1 MTAAG
6 DDDTRRRAP
15 LDRGVETVTEVIR
28 LGTSPFAAPRDQP
41 RVRRATDVV
50 VLVSSLLVLAYL
62 VAVYPPSAL
71 ELALIRAADAFPRWL
86 EPVWVALEHLA
97 TVWAALILVAT
108 LVARRLRIAVQA
120 VLTLAVALVVGI
132 VCTRL
137 AADRWPDVTDTLF
150 SRERSPD
157 FPDVRL
163 AAAVAVI
170 GAVAPHLVRPLRSVG
185 RWLVLLGV
193 AGTAVSTVS
202 TPGGVLAAVAIGL
215 AAAAIVNLAVGTSA
229 GRPGLDDIAKSLA
242 QLGVQARELVEDE
255 RQSAGVVRLRGT
267 SPDGRALLV
276 KLYGRDAAENQRVQR
291 LWRTAWYRGG
301 GPAIGSSRLHAA
313 EREAFVT
320 LLAREG
326 GIPSRDVV
334 TAGEAV
340 NGDAML
346 VLAGDVT
353 PLSALT
359 SEQIDDALLRGTWTA
374 LGRLGELRV
383 AHQQLDPETVVLVDG
398 EVGFVELGGA
408 TVAPDAHQLE
418 VDRAQL
424 LATTA
429 VLAGTERAVTVAV
442 DAIGADAVAALLPY
456 LQEAAFASP
465 LRRAL
470 KEADV
475 EADALREEAATAVEA
490 EPPELVNLRRV
501 SRRAAV
507 QVGLL
512 ALAAYT
518 IASAA
523 SGVDWDEVRTSIA
536 DASWA
541 WIVAGLVVAQTPR
554 VAQAI
559 STLGSVP
566 AQLAFGPVYV
576 LQLATGYMNVALPS
590 NLARLAV
597 NIRFF
602 QRQGLS
608 PTVAVASGAIDSF
621 ASTAIQAVLLVLL
634 LVFSSASVELD
645 LPLPSGDPRLL
656 LWIVAGIVIV
666 AIAVLVTIPRL
677 RAAIRERFSQSWPD
691 VKATLSTL
699 RAGNKLAQLVLG
711 SLAAEIL
718 FAVAL
723 GLFARGFGYD
733 LTLAELLLINISVS
747 LLGSLVP
754 VPGNIGV
761 AEFGLTV
768 GLTGAGMSPE
778 AALGAVFLY
787 RIATFYLPP
796 LWGFVSLRWLQ
807 RNRYL

>member
-1 MTAAG
+1 MSAA
-6 DDDTRRRAP
+6 DDDARRRAT
-15 LDRGVETVTEVIR
+15 LDRGVETVTEVVR

-71 ELALIRAADAFPRWL
+71 ELALIRAVDAFPRWL

-97 TVWAALILVAT
+97 AVWAALILVAT

-137 AADRWPDVTDTLF
+137 ATDRWPDVTDTLF
-150 SRERSPD
+150 SRELGLD

-170 GAVAPHLVRPLRSVG
+170 GAVTPHLVRPLRSVG
-185 RWLVLLGV
+185 HWLVLLSV
-193 AGTAVSTVS
+193 AGTAVSAVS
-202 TPGGVLAAVAIGL
+202 TPGGVVAALAIGL
-215 AAAAIVNLAVGTSA
+215 AAASIVNLALGTSA
-229 GRPGLDDIAKSLA
+229 GRPGLDDVAKSLA
-242 QLGVQARELVEDE
+242 QLGVHARNLVEE
-255 RQSAGVVRLRGT
+255 KRQPAGVVRLRGIG
-267 SPDGRALLV
+267 PDDRPLLV

-334 TAGEAV
+334 TAGEAAT
-340 NGDAML
+340 GDAL
-346 VLAGDVT
+346 LILAGDPT
-353 PLSALT
+353 PLATLAP
-359 SEQIDDALLRGTWTA
+359 EQIDDGLLRDCWKA
-374 LGRLGELRV
+374 LGRLGELRI

-398 EVGFVELGGA
+398 AVGFVELGGA
-408 TVAPDAHQLE
+408 TVAPAAHQLD

-429 VLAGTERAVTVAV
+429 VLARTERALAAAV
-442 DAIGADAVAALLPY
+442 EAIGTDGVASLLPY
-456 LQEAAFASP
+456 LQDAAFASP

-470 KEADV
+470 NEADV
-475 EADALREEAATAVEA
+475 DVDGLRDAAATAVKVDA
-490 EPPELVNLRRV
+490 PELVNLRRV
-501 SRRAAV
+501 SPRAAL

-523 SGVDWDEVRTSIA
+523 SGVDWDEVRTSVA

-541 WIVAGLVVAQTPR
+541 WIVAGFVVAQTPR

-566 AQLAFGPVYV
+566 APLAFGPVYV

-621 ASTAIQAVLLVLL
+621 VSTVIQAVALVLL

-645 LPLPSGDPRLL
+645 VPLPSGDPRLL
-656 LWIVAGIVIV
+656 LWIVAGIVVV
-666 AIAVLVTIPRL
+666 AVAVLVTIPRL
-677 RAAIRERFSQSWPD
+677 RGAISERFSQWWPD

-699 RAGNKLAQLVLG
+699 RAGHKLAQLVLG

-723 GLFARGFGYD
+723 GLFARSFGYD